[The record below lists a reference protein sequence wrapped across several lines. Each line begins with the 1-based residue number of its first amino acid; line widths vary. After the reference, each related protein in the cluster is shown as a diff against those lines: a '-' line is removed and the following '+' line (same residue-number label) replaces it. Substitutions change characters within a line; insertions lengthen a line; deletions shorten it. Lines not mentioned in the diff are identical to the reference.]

1 MLIDAPVG
9 GMIRSPNGEGEIVS
23 TRLPRL
29 RGARR
34 ALSPPRRSGV
44 WES

>member
-1 MLIDAPVG
+1 MLIDAPVE
-9 GMIRSPNGEGEIVS
+9 GMIRSPNGEGESVS

-29 RGARR
+29 RR
-34 ALSPPRRSGV
+34 ALRAIRPPRRSGA